1 MMTKDKTKNVYYL
14 FAMFFILV
22 FFLIF
27 LMSCNMAFK
36 TYYSCPLETSKKG
49 NLYQKLYQ
57 PPKKIKL
64 KKINV

>member
-1 MMTKDKTKNVYYL
+1 
-14 FAMFFILV
+14 
-22 FFLIF
+22 
-27 LMSCNMAFK
+27 MAFK